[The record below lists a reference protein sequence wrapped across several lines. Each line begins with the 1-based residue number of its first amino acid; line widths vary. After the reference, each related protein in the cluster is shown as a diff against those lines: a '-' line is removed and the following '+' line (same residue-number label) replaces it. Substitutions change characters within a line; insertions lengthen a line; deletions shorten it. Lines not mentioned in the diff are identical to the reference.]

1 MKINNV
7 LFAPE
12 NTLAKHAKTTQM
24 GFGDMLKESINN
36 VNNLQLES
44 SKQGDLLAVGQVE
57 SIHEMMIASQ
67 KAEIALQFTIE
78 VKNKIIDAYREI
90 MRLQL

>member
-12 NTLAKHAKTTQM
+12 NTLTKHTKTPQM
-24 GFGDMLKESINN
+24 DFGDMLKESINN

-44 SKQGDLLAVGQVE
+44 SKQGDLLAMGQVE
-57 SIHEMMIASQ
+57 SIHGMMIASQ